1 MRLFTVP
8 GVFAPV
14 SDSRML
20 ARELAGRVRPG
31 ASVLDPFT
39 GSGILAIAAARA
51 RAGSV
56 VAVDISRR
64 AVACARLNARLNGV
78 RIRVLRGDM
87 FEPVAGLRFDA
98 IVANP
103 PYVPAVSGEPPRGA
117 ARAWDAGPDGRALL
131 DRFCREAPAH
141 LAPGGELLLIH
152 SSIADPDR
160 SRALLE
166 REGLEVGTV
175 ATHRGPLGPILSARA
190 DALER
195 RGLLAPGQ
203 REEELVLI
211 SAGRR

>member
-1 MRLFTVP
+1 MRLLTVP
-8 GVFAPV
+8 GVFAPR

-20 ARELAGRVRPG
+20 AREAAARVRPG

-51 RAGSV
+51 GAGSV
-56 VAVDISRR
+56 VAVDVSRR

-87 FEPVAGLRFDA
+87 FEPVAGMRFEA

-103 PYVPAVSGEPPRGA
+103 PYVPALSDAPPRGA
-117 ARAWDAGPDGRALL
+117 GRAWEAGPDGRALL

-152 SSIADPDR
+152 SSVADPAR
-160 SRALLE
+160 SRVLLE
-166 REGLEVGTV
+166 REGLAVRTL
-175 ATHRGPLGPILSARA
+175 AAHRGPFGPILAARA
-190 DALER
+190 RALER
-195 RGLLAPGQ
+195 RGLIASGQ
-203 REEELVLI
+203 REEELVVI
-211 SAGRR
+211 AAGRP